1 MKCSFNDH
9 KKIDA
14 IKLCSECKIYMCN
27 KCEKLHSGLF
37 LNHHLFNIEQD
48 INDIFSGFCKEENHF
63 DKLDYF
69 CKSHNVLCCSSCIVK
84 VKKKGKGQHAD
95 CNVCIIEDVKDEKKE
110 SLKKNLK
117 ELESISDSLQSS
129 IKELKEAFEKMNKDK
144 EELKIKIQKI
154 FTDLRNNLNNREDE
168 LLLKVDEEFDKIIFN
183 EKKIK
188 NIEKLPKKVEKALE
202 KGKNID
208 NDWKDDNQLCSLIND
223 CLDVENSLK
232 DIKIINSV
240 DNKYTSFNIKLN
252 LEENKIKEFIDIIKN
267 FGDINICVLNNSEDY
282 QLSGENNNIITKV
295 GNDGYRGTLILKE
308 LAKNQVN
315 KWKIK
320 LLNSTD
326 NYHFY
331 IGVASSDFEIDSY
344 TKNGWYFYLYNN
356 TLYSGPPHEYCK
368 KQTKAKECK
377 KEIVLIMNMN
387 ERTLKF
393 IIDNED
399 YDICYNDI
407 PIDKPLYPA
416 IFMYYTNDSLQF
428 IEC

>member
-1 MKCSFNDH
+1 M
-9 KKIDA
+9 
-14 IKLCSECKIYMCN
+14 
-27 KCEKLHSGLF
+27 
-37 LNHHLFNIEQD
+37 
-48 INDIFSGFCKEENHF
+48 
-63 DKLDYF
+63 
-69 CKSHNVLCCSSCIVK
+69 
-84 VKKKGKGQHAD
+84 
-95 CNVCIIEDVKDEKKE
+95 
-110 SLKKNLK
+110 K

-129 IKELKEAFEKMNKDK
+129 IKELKETFEKINKDK
-144 EELKIKIQKI
+144 EELKMKIQKI

-168 LLLKVDEEFDKIIFN
+168 LLLKVDEEFDKLIFN

-208 NDWKDDNQLCSLIND
+208 NDWNDDNQLCSLIND
-223 CLDVENSLK
+223 CLDIENSLK
-232 DIKIINSV
+232 DIKLINSE

-252 LEENKIKEFIDIIKN
+252 LEENKIKEFIDVIKN
-267 FGDINICVLNNSEDY
+267 FGDIYIYDSFLHNEIVLNNSEDY

-295 GNDGYRGTLILKE
+295 GNDDYRGTLILNE
-308 LAKNQVN
+308 LAKNKVN

-320 LLNSTD
+320 LLNSRD
-326 NYHFY
+326 NYHFF
-331 IGVASSDFEIDSY
+331 IGVAPSDFEISSY
-344 TKNGWYFYLYNN
+344 TKNGWYFYVWDN
-356 TLYSGPPHEYCK
+356 TLYSGPPHKYYN
-368 KQTKAKECK
+368 KQTKAKKYK
-377 KEIVLIMNMN
+377 KEIILIMNMN

-428 IEC
+428 IKC